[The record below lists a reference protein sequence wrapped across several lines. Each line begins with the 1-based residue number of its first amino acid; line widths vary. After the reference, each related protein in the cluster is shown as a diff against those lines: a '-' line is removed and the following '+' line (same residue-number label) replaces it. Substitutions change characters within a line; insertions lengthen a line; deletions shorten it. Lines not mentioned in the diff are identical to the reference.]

1 MNKRRDLN
9 ELRSYVIAKSNL
21 KNIDPSQCKMISD
34 LILCETKNYLSE
46 TTLKRFFGFAQT
58 AHKFSLFTL
67 NTLSQYVGYYS
78 WEIFCDAYIE
88 KESVSINTWNDLK
101 LRIQPFNQIALI
113 KQKNKLGIEFDQ
125 TVERAFIY
133 PDFEYFLKSDFMFNT
148 ISAQVGMGKS
158 TLLLHLANHFF
169 LSPNAKYKEDIV
181 IFVNRS
187 NIQFAVNKSKIINQ
201 WARNIFNINDFT
213 NIINYFIENSNEVRG
228 RIILILDGLDELIS
242 KPENFKIFKNF
253 LRGIEENSF
262 LKVLI
267 SLRTSNW
274 IHLKQ
279 KINSSAFL
287 NKSWYKSMFFDA
299 KESYNIPKL
308 NHTEIFTVLSKI
320 EQKPINENNIYTSLL
335 DQFKTPFWLNVYA
348 DIKRTNSNLDLKD
361 PLLNYEM
368 TSYYLQQNV
377 FLTSKSTEK
386 VFLLKKISEL
396 CSEGL
401 NGARVNKEKVIELTN
416 NYSNIYDEL
425 LQLGI
430 LVEQK
435 RYSTTIP
442 TEIIKFSHEDIYIY
456 FSFIRLVDK
465 VNYNINKDFFIHII
479 NTYSKDSAFRTSIL
493 SWAIRFCVK
502 RNQIG
507 ELKNIFNLQFTNK
520 EKNQAF
526 DFICNV
532 IRYELNR
539 PISKFDKLTIDRNL
553 TDLLAFGD
561 IFSLNY
567 KKTIETV
574 SQNVSSLDCSIIIHL
589 LECNI
594 AIVELDKKSL
604 NNTLKLL
611 KLNYQ
616 ILEDNFPFNPYELY
630 QYFNLSLDKKKHN
643 HEILNKKIE
652 NLYQQINESQP
663 QKNKNLSIEEI
674 LCYRMCVNVL
684 FSQKK
689 HEACVNFILAITKK
703 YPSIFLARN
712 SHYST
717 YLLLTLGNTLLMLGK
732 LKSANKIIL
741 HIEKLIAD
749 ECTYVTSY
757 LKGSFLCLK
766 SNYYFKSNNHEMSL
780 KSASN
785 AVRFASK
792 HNLKIYEI
800 CMNLLKIELLQK
812 AESTEEISTVI
823 SDYFTLMNNENID
836 MPGFVNF
843 NTQDYK
849 RVLNILQSYK
859 ALEQVN

>member
-1 MNKRRDLN
+1 
-9 ELRSYVIAKSNL
+9 
-21 KNIDPSQCKMISD
+21 
-34 LILCETKNYLSE
+34 
-46 TTLKRFFGFAQT
+46 
-58 AHKFSLFTL
+58 
-67 NTLSQYVGYYS
+67 
-78 WEIFCDAYIE
+78 
-88 KESVSINTWNDLK
+88 
-101 LRIQPFNQIALI
+101 
-113 KQKNKLGIEFDQ
+113 
-125 TVERAFIY
+125 
-133 PDFEYFLKSDFMFNT
+133 
-148 ISAQVGMGKS
+148 
-158 TLLLHLANHFF
+158 
-169 LSPNAKYKEDIV
+169 
-181 IFVNRS
+181 
-187 NIQFAVNKSKIINQ
+187 
-201 WARNIFNINDFT
+201 
-213 NIINYFIENSNEVRG
+213 
-228 RIILILDGLDELIS
+228 
-242 KPENFKIFKNF
+242 
-253 LRGIEENSF
+253 
-262 LKVLI
+262 
-267 SLRTSNW
+267 
-274 IHLKQ
+274 
-279 KINSSAFL
+279 
-287 NKSWYKSMFFDA
+287 
-299 KESYNIPKL
+299 
-308 NHTEIFTVLSKI
+308 
-320 EQKPINENNIYTSLL
+320 IYTSLL

-361 PLLNYEM
+361 PLLNYVM

-574 SQNVSSLDCSIIIHL
+574 SQNVSSLDCSIIMHL

-611 KLNYQ
+611 KL
-616 ILEDNFPFNPYELY
+616 
-630 QYFNLSLDKKKHN
+630 
-643 HEILNKKIE
+643 
-652 NLYQQINESQP
+652 
-663 QKNKNLSIEEI
+663 
-674 LCYRMCVNVL
+674 
-684 FSQKK
+684 
-689 HEACVNFILAITKK
+689 T
-703 YPSIFLARN
+703 
-712 SHYST
+712 
-717 YLLLTLGNTLLMLGK
+717 
-732 LKSANKIIL
+732 
-741 HIEKLIAD
+741 
-749 ECTYVTSY
+749 
-757 LKGSFLCLK
+757 
-766 SNYYFKSNNHEMSL
+766 
-780 KSASN
+780 
-785 AVRFASK
+785 
-792 HNLKIYEI
+792 
-800 CMNLLKIELLQK
+800 
-812 AESTEEISTVI
+812 
-823 SDYFTLMNNENID
+823 
-836 MPGFVNF
+836 
-843 NTQDYK
+843 
-849 RVLNILQSYK
+849 
-859 ALEQVN
+859 

>member
-9 ELRSYVIAKSNL
+9 ELKSYVIAKSNL

-113 KQKNKLGIEFDQ
+113 KQKNKLGIEFNH
-125 TVERAFIY
+125 TLERMFIY

-148 ISAQVGMGKS
+148 IAAQVGMGKS
-158 TLLLHLANHFF
+158 TLLLHLTNHFF
-169 LSPNAKYKEDIV
+169 LSENAKYKEDIV

-213 NIINYFIENSNEVRG
+213 NIINYFIENPSEVKG
-228 RIILILDGLDELIS
+228 RIVLILDGLDELIS
-242 KPENFKIFKNF
+242 KPENFKIFNNF
-253 LRGIEENSF
+253 LSGIEENTF

-287 NKSWYKSMFFDA
+287 NKYWYKSIFFDA
-299 KESYNIPKL
+299 KESYNLPKL
-308 NHTEIFTVLSKI
+308 THTEILNVLSKI
-320 EQKPINENNIYTSLL
+320 EQKSIYENDIYNSLL
-335 DQFKTPFWLNVYA
+335 QQFKTPFWLNVYA
-348 DIKRTNSNLDLKD
+348 DIKRTNSDLDLED
-361 PLLNYEM
+361 PLLSYEM
-368 TSYYLQQNV
+368 TSYYLQQNI

-401 NGARVNKEKVIELTN
+401 NGLRVDKEKVIELIN
-416 NYSNIYDEL
+416 NYSDIYDEL

-442 TEIIKFSHEDIYIY
+442 TEIIKFSHEEIYIY
-456 FSFIRLVDK
+456 FSFISFVDNAK
-465 VNYNINKDFFIHII
+465 YNINKDFFNNII
-479 NTYSKDSAFRTSIL
+479 KTYSKDSTSRISIL
-493 SWAIRFCVK
+493 NWAIRFCVK
-502 RNQIG
+502 RNQIR

-539 PISKFDKLTIDRNL
+539 PLSKFDKLPIDRDL

-561 IFSLNY
+561 IYSLNY
-567 KKTIETV
+567 KKTIEAV
-574 SQNVSSLDCSIIIHL
+574 SQNVSNLDCSIIIHL

-604 NNTLKLL
+604 NKTLKLL

-616 ILEDNFPFNPYELY
+616 TLEDNFTFNPYELY

-643 HEILNKKIE
+643 PEILNKKIE
-652 NLYQQINESQP
+652 KLYQQINESKP
-663 QKNKNLSIEEI
+663 QRNKDLSIEDI
-674 LCYRMCVNVL
+674 ISYRMCVNVL

-689 HEACVNFILAITKK
+689 HEECINFILAITKK
-703 YPSIFLARN
+703 YPNIFLARN

-717 YLLLTLGNTLLMLGK
+717 YLLLTLSNTLLMLGK
-732 LKSANKIIL
+732 LKPANKIIS

-749 ECTYVTSY
+749 ESTYITSY

-766 SNYYFKSNNHEMSL
+766 SNYNFKSNNHEITL
-780 KSASN
+780 KSAN
-785 AVRFASK
+785 EAAKFASQ
-792 HNLKIYEI
+792 HNMKIYEI

-812 AESTEEISTVI
+812 TENTEEVSTLI
-823 SDYFTLMNNENID
+823 SDYFTLMNNQNVD

-843 NTQDYK
+843 NIQDYK
-849 RVLNILQSYK
+849 RVFNILQSYK